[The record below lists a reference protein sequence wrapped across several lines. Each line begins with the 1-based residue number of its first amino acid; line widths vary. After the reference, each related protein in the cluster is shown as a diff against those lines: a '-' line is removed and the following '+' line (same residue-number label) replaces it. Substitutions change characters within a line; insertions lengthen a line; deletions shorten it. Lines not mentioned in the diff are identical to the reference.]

1 MEMNSMSEQEVFAK
15 IASLL
20 SERFDIDQDQI
31 TMETNFQEDLQADSI
46 DMVEFELELE
56 DDFGEE
62 IPDDEA
68 AKIKT
73 VGQAVTY
80 ITENQKQAH

>member
-1 MEMNSMSEQEVFAK
+1 MSEQEVFAK

-62 IPDDEA
+62 IPDEEA

>member
-1 MEMNSMSEQEVFAK
+1 MSEQEVFAK

-20 SERFDIDQDQI
+20 SERFDIDQYQI
-31 TMETNFQEDLQADSI
+31 TMKTNFQEDLQADSI

-62 IPDDEA
+62 IPDEEA

>member
-62 IPDDEA
+62 IPDEEA
-68 AKIKT
+68 AKITT

>member
-1 MEMNSMSEQEVFAK
+1 MSEQEVFAK

-62 IPDDEA
+62 IPDEEA

-73 VGQAVTY
+73 VGQAVAY

>member
-1 MEMNSMSEQEVFAK
+1 MSEQEVFAK

-31 TMETNFQEDLQADSI
+31 IMETNFQEDLQADSI

-56 DDFGEE
+56 DNFGEE
-62 IPDDEA
+62 IPDEEA